1 MMESVLCALCANAEV
16 LQLLPPMSRGIVGRS
31 YRVCFSVEWLWFILF
46 FPPRKDLVF
55 RRNQLKSE
63 AVPERVLVG

>member
-1 MMESVLCALCANAEV
+1 MLCV
-16 LQLLPPMSRGIVGRS
+16 PMLRFCSGSAAPASASHEQRHHGQ
-31 YRVCFSVEWLWFILF
+31 ILSCLFFLGVAAVYFF